1 MERPDYVVGVPK
13 AGTYKRLVTT
23 ETGEK
28 QVVSYRAK
36 KGECDGRPY
45 RLEIPLRP
53 YESVVFEFPKS
64 RKKKATP
71 KKKTKYK
78 IKLSVVQ
85 KNSATDIFLC
95 YDVIDYSVE
104 RSCSICACTKM
115 GH

>member
-53 YESVVFEFPKS
+53 YESVVFEFPKQEKES
-64 RKKKATP
+64 Y
-71 KKKTKYK
+71 TKEENK
-78 IKLSVVQ
+78 IKNKIV
-85 KNSATDIFLC
+85 C
-95 YDVIDYSVE
+95 G
-104 RSCSICACTKM
+104 TKK
-115 GH
+115 

>member
-45 RLEIPLRP
+45 RLEMPLRP
-53 YESVVFEFPKS
+53 YESVVFEFPKT
-64 RKKKATP
+64 RKRKLHQRRKQNKNKIVLWYKKIVPQTFFCAM
-71 KKKTKYK
+71 
-78 IKLSVVQ
+78 IR
-85 KNSATDIFLC
+85 
-95 YDVIDYSVE
+95 ID
-104 RSCSICACTKM
+104 
-115 GH
+115 